1 MFDVQSLSSVQ
12 LVDLWKEKHSQI
24 VAGRVT
30 GRLTSSELSSLQREL
45 DLMEEQIN
53 RRMSY

>member
-1 MFDVQSLSSVQ
+1 MFDPTAVSSVQ
-12 LVDLWKEKHSQI
+12 LLDLWKEKHSAI
-24 VAGRVT
+24 VAGRVS
-30 GRLTSSELSSLQREL
+30 GRLTTAELSALQREL